1 MSKAKPELSF
11 WQIWNM
17 CFGFLGIQFGFA
29 LQNANVSRIFQTL
42 GANVDQIPVLWIA
55 APLTGLIVQPI
66 IGYFSDRTWNRFG
79 RRRPY
84 FFAGA
89 VLATIALLAM
99 PNSPTLWIAAGLLWI
114 MDASFNV
121 SMEPFRAFVGDQLPP
136 KQRPLGYSMQSVF
149 IGVGAV
155 VASFL
160 PYVLTHF
167 GVANTAPAGEVPHS
181 VKYAFYAGGA
191 VLLGA
196 MLWTILTTREYPP
209 EQLESFSDNRVE
221 DAPTIVTD
229 AWKIGA
235 LFLALGVILLGVIEH
250 FALAKELYLLA
261 GGLVGFGVLFVWL
274 SQVRRG
280 RIVSRA
286 LFAASVLVIALAAIA
301 AIWTWMG
308 ADQLILAIGLGTCGA
323 VLGGLALASPA
334 GVLRQIMGDLYG
346 MPAPMRRLNWVQFF
360 SWFAMFAMWINTTP
374 AVAQHFY
381 GSTDPTSA
389 AYNEGANWVGVLMGT
404 YNGVGVLAAIAI
416 PIMVRAMGL
425 RMSHLVN
432 LWLGGLG
439 LLSFLFIRDPHWLI
453 ASMVG
458 VGFAWASILSL
469 PYAML
474 SDNLPASKMGI
485 YMGIFNFF
493 IVIPQLMAASVLGV
507 LLKLFFHNQP
517 IWALGLG
524 GASLI
529 IAGLCTLRVH
539 DPEDIASAV
548 PTI

>member
-42 GANVDQIPVLWIA
+42 GAHVDQIPVLWIA

-121 SMEPFRAFVGDQLPP
+121 AMEPFRAFVGDQLPP

-155 VASFL
+155 GAAFL

-167 GVANTAPAGEVPHS
+167 GVANTAPPGEVPHS
-181 VKYAFYAGGA
+181 VKYAFYAGGVA
-191 VLLGA
+191 LLGA

-209 EQLESFSDNRVE
+209 EQLESFSDNPV
-221 DAPTIVTD
+221 DTAPTAVD
-229 AWKIGA
+229 GAWKIGA
-235 LFLALGVILLGVIEH
+235 LFLVLGAILLGLIH
-250 FALAKELYLLA
+250 FYALEQELYVLA
-261 GGLVGFGVLFVWL
+261 GGLLVFGGLFVWL
-274 SQVRRG
+274 AFTRS
-280 RIVSRA
+280 
-286 LFAASVLVIALAAIA
+286 
-301 AIWTWMG
+301 
-308 ADQLILAIGLGTCGA
+308 
-323 VLGGLALASPA
+323 GG
-334 GVLRQIMGDLYG
+334 VTRQIMGDLYG

-374 AVAQHFY
+374 AVAEHFY
-381 GSTDPTSA
+381 GSTDTTSA

-404 YNGVGVLAAIAI
+404 YNGVGVIAAIVI
-416 PIMVRAMGL
+416 PLLVRAIGL
-425 RMSHLVN
+425 RLSHLVN

-439 LLSFLFIRDPHWLI
+439 LLSFLVIHDPRWLI

-474 SDNLPASKMGI
+474 SDNLPAAKMGI
-485 YMGIFNFF
+485 YVGIFNFF

-507 LLKLFFHNQP
+507 LLKLFFHDQP

-529 IAGLCTLRVH
+529 VAGLCTLRVH
-539 DPEDIASAV
+539 DPEDHAAAT
-548 PTI
+548 PTHA

>member
-11 WQIWNM
+11 WQIWHM

-55 APLTGLIVQPI
+55 APFTGLIVQPV

-89 VLATIALLAM
+89 VLATLALLAM

-136 KQRPLGYSMQSVF
+136 SQRPLGYAMQSVF

-181 VKYAFYAGGA
+181 VKYAFYAGAA

-196 MLWTILTTREYPP
+196 MLWTILGTREYPP

-221 DAPTIVTD
+221 EAPGSVAG
-229 AWKIGA
+229 AWKIGT
-235 LFLALGVILLGVIEH
+235 LMLALGLVLLGLIRR
-250 FALAKELYLLA
+250 FALEKELYLLA
-261 GGLVGFGVLFVWL
+261 GGLAGFGALFVWL
-274 SQVRRG
+274 SR
-280 RIVSRA
+280 SRSDGA
-286 LFAASVLVIALAAIA
+286 L
-301 AIWTWMG
+301 
-308 ADQLILAIGLGTCGA
+308 
-323 VLGGLALASPA
+323 
-334 GVLRQIMGDLYG
+334 RHIMGDLHG
-346 MPAPMRRLNWVQFF
+346 MPLPMRRLNWVQFF
-360 SWFAMFAMWINTTP
+360 SWFAMFAMWINTTA
-374 AVAQHFY
+374 AVSQTFY
-381 GSTDPTSA
+381 GSSDTTSV
-389 AYNEGANWVGVLMGT
+389 AYNEGANWAGVLMGT

-416 PIMVRAMGL
+416 PLLVRACGL
-425 RMSHLVN
+425 RISHLVN

-439 LLSFLFIRDPHWLI
+439 LLSFLLIHDPRWLI
-453 ASMVG
+453 VSMVG

-474 SDNLPASKMGI
+474 SDNLPAAKMGI

-493 IVIPQLMAASVLGV
+493 IVIPQLLAASVLGV

-524 GASLI
+524 GVSLLV
-529 IAGLCTLRVH
+529 AGLCTLRV
-539 DPEDIASAV
+539 PV
-548 PTI
+548 PATIPPSL